1 MKLTK
6 REKEILE
13 LIVIEELSSSEI
25 ATLLNISI
33 GTVDTHRKKLLQKF
47 GVTNS
52 VGLTKKAIVTGI
64 IKV

>member
-25 ATLLNISI
+25 ALILNISI
-33 GTVDTHRKKLLQKF
+33 GTVNTHRKKLLQKYF
-47 GVTNS
+47 NY
-52 VGLTKKAIVTGI
+52 
-64 IKV
+64 